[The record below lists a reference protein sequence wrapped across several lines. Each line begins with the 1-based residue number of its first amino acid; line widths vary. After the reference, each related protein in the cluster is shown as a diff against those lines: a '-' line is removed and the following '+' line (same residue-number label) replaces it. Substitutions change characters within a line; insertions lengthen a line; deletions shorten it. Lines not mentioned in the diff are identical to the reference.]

1 MTGFG
6 ENSRVLEWCF
16 RRCNNEDLVETS
28 PIGYLPKANS
38 INTEGLEKIDMEKL
52 LYIPREYWIDEVQR
66 LRKYYDEQVGSDLPE
81 AVNKELDDLEQ
92 RVKAI

>member
-1 MTGFG
+1 
-6 ENSRVLEWCF
+6 
-16 RRCNNEDLVETS
+16 
-28 PIGYLPKANS
+28 
-38 INTEGLEKIDMEKL
+38 MEKL
-52 LYIPREYWIDEVQR
+52 LDIPREYWIDEVQR